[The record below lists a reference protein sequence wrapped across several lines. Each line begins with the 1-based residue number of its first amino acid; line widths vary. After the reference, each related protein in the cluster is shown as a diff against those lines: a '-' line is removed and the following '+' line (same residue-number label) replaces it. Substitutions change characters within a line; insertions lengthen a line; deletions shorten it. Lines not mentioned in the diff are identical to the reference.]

1 RERPAAGARG
11 SFSYPARAGAPPP
24 VRAPPAA
31 GVPAL
36 GEQVELAPPRADRL
50 ADQAFALVV
59 ALGRVDHVE
68 PRVEGAAEEPA
79 DGAAAHALVADLGA
93 AEAKD
98 ARHHVGPAET
108 ALLQS

>member
-1 RERPAAGARG
+1 RRGGAR
-11 SFSYPARAGAPPP
+11 PPSLP
-24 VRAPPAA
+24 PPAA
-31 GVPAL
+31 GWPAL
-36 GEQVELAPPRADRL
+36 GEQVDPPPPRADRL

-59 ALGRVDHVE
+59 ALGRVDHVK
-68 PRVEGAAEEPA
+68 PRVECAAEEPA

-108 ALLQS
+108 ALLQSRSA